1 MDLTAPLDEKVSRV
15 ELLSFV
21 PIIKFLRFLI
31 YKIIHQI
38 VREINVFFRTNV
50 LKPLLQP
57 LRLGSNYIEDRG
69 KSLLCL
75 LTAMLGKVLTVH
87 YSTGSFTRRR
97 LPWQSMRLALK
108 EFPP

>member
-1 MDLTAPLDEKVSRV
+1 MYFSEQMFFA
-15 ELLSFV
+15 
-21 PIIKFLRFLI
+21 
-31 YKIIHQI
+31 
-38 VREINVFFRTNV
+38 VFAT
-50 LKPLLQP
+50 
-57 LRLGSNYIEDRG
+57 LRLGSNCIEDRG

-87 YSTGSFTRRR
+87 YSIGNLACFR